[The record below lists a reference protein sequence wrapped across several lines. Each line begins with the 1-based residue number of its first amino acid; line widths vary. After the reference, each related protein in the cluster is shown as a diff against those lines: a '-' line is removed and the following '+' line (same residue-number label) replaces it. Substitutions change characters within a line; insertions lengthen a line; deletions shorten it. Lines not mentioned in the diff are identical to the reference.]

1 MIIRPNQALLRY
13 IIANF
18 GFGPKKN
25 RIRWTTWE
33 NLASIDHA
41 LTQAKSK
48 LLAIEK
54 KYKRMNGGDDGKTT
68 KYAPTK

>member
-33 NLASIDHA
+33 NLGIDHT

-54 KYKRMNGGDDGKTT
+54 KYKRMNGGDDGKT